1 MDYKIICPG
10 CKTRLSRWRYYSTL
24 YIYYRCPA
32 CGARFRMTAKGF
44 AITFA
49 AAALQ
54 CLWLV
59 LNLLDVI
66 SWYVAM
72 DFLFVTVVLAT
83 WLLPL
88 LTPVQARQPFTTIP
102 A

>member
-24 YIYYRCPA
+24 SIYYRCPA

-49 AAALQ
+49 VAAVQ
-54 CLWLV
+54 SLWLV
-59 LNLLDVI
+59 LDLLDII
-66 SWYVAM
+66 SWYVAI
-72 DFLFVTVVLAT
+72 DFLFLTIALAI
-83 WLLPL
+83 WILPL
-88 LTPVQARQPFTTIP
+88 LTPVQARP
-102 A
+102 ALKS